1 MKTLPPHSDARAT
14 LTAAAQERIL
24 VLDGAMGTMIQQL
37 KLDEVGYRGER
48 FKDWHR
54 DVRGNNDLLVLTRPD
69 AIRDIHLQYFLAGAD
84 ICETNTFSATSIV
97 MADYGMEALAYE
109 MNVAGARLARE
120 AAQIAFERDGK
131 RRFVA
136 GALGPLNKTASMSTD
151 VNNPGHRNV
160 TFDQIADF
168 CGLHPLE
175 VKGIADG
182 EVARDIRG
190 ADPIANGQL
199 NRDELDAAEKN
210 PAYRMKV
217 QKSRHAEL
225 LKPVKKAP
233 RYTPVSR
240 RQDRPDA
247 IAWFVRNHPEVPDSQ
262 VARLLGTTKATIDQV
277 RDRTHWNS
285 PNIKPVDPVTLGLA
299 TQLEL
304 DAVVRKAADKKAK
317 DDARRGIVEP
327 EGDTLRPASETGAA
341 QGADQDDP
349 EPETA
354 YVEDAGS
361 DDEDEA

>member
-1 MKTLPPHSDARAT
+1 MTQILMPKAT
-14 LTAAAQERIL
+14 AVWL
-24 VLDGAMGTMIQQL
+24 VD
-37 KLDEVGYRGER
+37 
-48 FKDWHR
+48 
-54 DVRGNNDLLVLTRPD
+54 
-69 AIRDIHLQYFLAGAD
+69 
-84 ICETNTFSATSIV
+84 NTS
-97 MADYGMEALAYE
+97 L
-109 MNVAGARLARE
+109 
-120 AAQIAFERDGK
+120 
-131 RRFVA
+131 
-136 GALGPLNKTASMSTD
+136 
-151 VNNPGHRNV
+151 

-199 NRDELDAAEKN
+199 SRDELDAAEKT
-210 PAYRMKV
+210 PTYRMKA

-247 IAWFVRNHPEVPDSQ
+247 IAWFIRNHPEVPDAQ

-277 RDRTHWNS
+277 RNRQHWNS
-285 PNIKPVDPVTLGLA
+285 ANIKPVDPVTLGLA

-327 EGDTLRPASETGAA
+327 EGETLRPASETGVY
-341 QGADQDDP
+341 DDA
-349 EPETA
+349 EPEHDEPA
-354 YVEDAGS
+354 YADDVDG
-361 DDEDEA
+361 DDEA